1 MTDNLKEESAY
12 KTIGEIA
19 KELNL
24 VDENTGR
31 LQTHTIRYWETQFKQ
46 IKPIIKAGGRRY
58 YTNKN
63 IKMIN
68 LIKFLLK
75 EKGLTI
81 KGVQKILKE
90 KGSDSIDDL
99 MNFSVYKPV
108 DNSTKFIKE
117 KVKNISKIIK
127 EIKKIKDG

>member
-68 LIKFLLK
+68 LVKFLLK

-108 DNSTKFIKE
+108 DSSTKFIKE